1 MQSKEL
7 FESKEGVPHSVML
20 RKETLHTT
28 LIANGATLNDVT
40 KIPKLY
46 VEELHSDFISSVTI
60 MSAESHVNSGLPR
73 QLRQTALLC
82 TQR

>member
-40 KIPKLY
+40 KIPNLF
-46 VEELHSDFISSVTI
+46 ENPT
-60 MSAESHVNSGLPR
+60 LPGE
-73 QLRQTALLC
+73 
-82 TQR
+82 